1 MKVLSFNILADQYID
16 YEDLQRDYPT
26 IHESDLKLEKRMP
39 KIISYIKS
47 VDADIVMLQEIT
59 PETKKII
66 SAAFPEYKCVALAKH
81 KYSEGGSYNSGNMTM
96 LRKGMFKN
104 IKHKGLFLAK
114 TPNVFSLTTCN
125 LVDAKQSK
133 AKRSEAKRSED
144 VSKAKRSEAKQN
156 EAKRS
161 EAKQNEAKRS
171 EAKRSED
178 DDNSL
183 TIVNVHLDWEFESI
197 REREAI
203 ALNKYVAKR
212 KKCIIAGDFN
222 TNAAT
227 THGKFKN
234 LASVV
239 KKEKSTFL
247 CENAMID
254 YIYVR
259 NFKIKSGDVD
269 NIPVKDKKN
278 CFVKTIKKYGSDH
291 YPVIATLD

>member
-1 MKVLSFNILADQYID
+1 MNIKVLSFNILADQYID
-16 YEDLQRDYPT
+16 YDDLQRDYPT
-26 IHESDLKLEKRMP
+26 IHESDLKLSKRMP
-39 KIISYIKS
+39 KIIAYIKK

-59 PETKKII
+59 PETKKMI
-66 SAAFPEYKCVALAKH
+66 SKSFPEYKCVALAKH

-114 TPNVFSLTTCN
+114 TPNVFSLTNCV
-125 LVDAKQSK
+125 LIDKVMDDKGKQVM
-133 AKRSEAKRSED
+133 ED
-144 VSKAKRSEAKQN
+144 KDKQV
-156 EAKRS
+156 KD
-161 EAKQNEAKRS
+161 KLKD
-171 EAKRSED
+171 KLKD
-178 DDNSL
+178 DEL

-197 REREAI
+197 REKEAM
-203 ALNKYVAKR
+203 ALNKYVAKH

-222 TNAAT
+222 TNADV
-227 THGKFKN
+227 THNKFKN
-234 LASVV
+234 FVSVV

-259 NFKIKSGDVD
+259 GFTVKSGDVD
-269 NIPVKDKKN
+269 NVPVKDKKN

-291 YPVIATLD
+291 YPVIAHIV